1 MGVFS
6 SPPHRPSLWCTAS
19 PLVLASG
26 SLTRRD
32 LLISAGIPIDVCRPA
47 VDERAIEAELAQD
60 GPNAAK
66 IARGLATAKAASIG
80 NAKPGQLVLG
90 ADQTLECEGV
100 SFHKPADAAAA
111 ARQLEWLSGKTHQL
125 HSACSLFQDGREIF
139 AAVTSARLTMR
150 PLSSA
155 FIRAY
160 LDTAGTSILASVG
173 AYQLE
178 GLGIHLFSSVE
189 GDHSTILGLPLFPL
203 LSFLRQH
210 GSLAG

>member
-1 MGVFS
+1 MAVSS
-6 SPPHRPSLWCTAS
+6 SPLHRPSLWRASS

-32 LLISAGIPIDVCRPA
+32 LLISAGLPVGVCSP
-47 VDERAIEAELAQD
+47 VIDERAIEAGLARD
-60 GPNAAK
+60 GADASK
-66 IARGLATAKAASIG
+66 IAEGLASAKAASIG
-80 NAKPGQLVLG
+80 NTKPGQLVLG

-100 SFHKPADAAAA
+100 PFHKPADAAAA

-139 AAVTSARLTMR
+139 TAVTSARLAMR
-150 PLSSA
+150 PLSPV
-155 FIRAY
+155 FIQAY
-160 LDTAGTSILASVG
+160 LEAAGDSILASVG

-178 GLGIHLFSSVE
+178 GLGIHLFSTVE

>member
-1 MGVFS
+1 MGVS
-6 SPPHRPSLWCTAS
+6 SSLPHHPSLWRASS

-26 SLTRRD
+26 SLARRN
-32 LLISAGIPIDVCRPA
+32 LLISAGIPVGVCLPV
-47 VDERAIEAELAQD
+47 VDERAIEAGLARND
-60 GPNAAK
+60 ADASK

-80 NAKPGQLVLG
+80 NSNPGQLVLG

-111 ARQLEWLSGKTHQL
+111 AWQLESLSGKMHQL

-150 PLSSA
+150 PLSPV
-155 FIRAY
+155 FIQAY
-160 LDTAGTSILASVG
+160 LETAGASILASVG

-178 GLGIHLFSSVE
+178 GLGIHLFSMVE